1 MFGNWH
7 TMALGGPRGVFG
19 LISTRLSGG
28 NPFSGLWRR
37 LSGGAQRVRSSWW
50 PILQT
55 AVAACAA
62 WYLAALLLGHEQP
75 FVAPIATVIALG
87 ATAGRT
93 GRRAVEWFIGV
104 AFGLAIADLLMFVL
118 GTGPLQI
125 GVVVAVAM
133 ATAIFLGAG
142 PLLITE
148 AGVTAVLV
156 ITLDPSTAGPSP
168 DRFMD
173 ALVGCLV
180 ALAVHSLLPVD
191 PKTVVQQAARPI
203 FADLTATLEEAS
215 SALADGDSDKAERA
229 LWRARE
235 IDARVV
241 NLREALEAGYE
252 TARFSPSRRN
262 SRKRL
267 DPYAEAAHSLD
278 LAVRN
283 TRVLARATVGMVR
296 HGEPAPGLLSE
307 AVLDLARAVEDL
319 AGYLE
324 EPGREP
330 DAREEVGRRFALKAA
345 GEATVVL
352 DERHDLPTS
361 VLVGQ
366 VRSTAVDLLRAS
378 GMHLD
383 EAAGELD
390 GAVRDASERQA
401 RSRG

>member
-19 LISTRLSGG
+19 LISARLSGG
-28 NPFSGLWRR
+28 GPFSGLWRR
-37 LSGGAQRVRSSWW
+37 LRGGAQRVRSSWW

-104 AFGLAIADLLMFVL
+104 AFGLAIADLLMFAF

-173 ALVGCLV
+173 ALVGCCV

-191 PKTVVQQAARPI
+191 PKTIVQQAARLI
-203 FADLTATLEEAS
+203 FADLTVTLEEAS
-215 SALADGDSDKAERA
+215 GALADGDSDKAERA

-235 IDARVV
+235 IDARVAG
-241 NLREALEAGYE
+241 LREALEAGYE
-252 TARFSPSRRN
+252 TARFSPSRWGA
-262 SRKRL
+262 RKRL

-307 AVLDLARAVEDL
+307 AVLDLSRAVEDL

-324 EPGREP
+324 QPGREP
-330 DAREEVGRRFALKAA
+330 DVREEVGRRFALKAA

-390 GAVRDASERQA
+390 GAVRHASERQA